1 MKTRH
6 QNTSIV
12 FDIETDGLLLDV
24 SKFHVG
30 WTYCLESKKYEKF
43 LDADELVEFLN
54 SADTIIGHNIVGYDI
69 PALNILASKS
79 ITSDVKI
86 VDTLLLSRLAYYDA
100 DLTYSHSLRAYGD
113 RLGFPKGDH
122 SDWTKYSPEMDAY
135 CKQDVDVTTKVYQ
148 HLMRKTAKWLPAH
161 ALELE
166 QQVQAIISQQ
176 HINGWLFDVKAAQA
190 LHVELIN
197 NMEKAE
203 KELHEVFKPIKS
215 FVEKKYPT
223 TAFKKDGTKSQALLR
238 QEALGCDVHEIDGKP
253 TWGYYQDLT
262 FNPGSGQHIHR
273 FIEHYFGKQKW
284 ELTDKGTPK
293 TDARSLKRMFK
304 DEEFAKPLLHY
315 QEVKKLLGQL
325 AEGDNAWLKQV
336 RNDGRIHGGANILG
350 AVTGRFTHSN
360 PNMAQVP
367 SVKAYKGTESRSL
380 FGVPKG
386 YKLVGCD
393 ASGLELRTLSH
404 YLAKHDGGEYGKKL
418 IEEDIHTAN
427 QIAAGLPTR
436 DNAKT
441 FIYGFLYGAG
451 DAKIGE
457 IVKGSSAD
465 GKRLKQ
471 QFLAKTKGLD
481 KLVKGVQQAAKRGYL
496 IGITGRR
503 LYVRS
508 SHAALN
514 VLLQSAGAYIM
525 KYYLVELD
533 KQLKQNNIDYAF
545 VGNIHDEVQ
554 MQVKEEHA
562 EQAARIAEGCFKV
575 VEQQLSWRCQL
586 DGEAKIG
593 NNWAD
598 TH

>member
-1 MKTRH
+1 MKH

-24 SKFHVG
+24 SKFWVG

-43 LDADELVEFLN
+43 LDAEQLVRYLN
-54 SADTIIGHNIVGYDI
+54 EADTLIGHNIIGYDI
-69 PALNILASKS
+69 PVLNKLARTKVSE
-79 ITSDVKI
+79 DLKI
-86 VDTLLLSRLAYYDA
+86 VDTLILSRLAYYDS
-100 DLTYSHSLRAYGD
+100 DFSFSHSLRAYGQ

-122 SDWTKYSPEMDAY
+122 DDWTGYSAEMDAY
-135 CKQDVDVTTKVYQ
+135 CKQDVDVTTEVYR
-148 HLMRKTAKWLPAH
+148 HLMRKTVRWLPDE
-161 ALELE
+161 ALDLE
-166 QQVQAIISQQ
+166 QKVQAIISQQ
-176 HINGWLFDVKAAQA
+176 HVNGWVFDVKAAQA

-197 NMEKAE
+197 EMEE
-203 KELHEVFKPIKS
+203 SEQELHNVFKPIKS
-215 FVEKKYPT
+215 FVEKKYPN

-238 QEALGCDVHEIDGKP
+238 QEALGCDVHTIDGTKK
-253 TWGYYQDLT
+253 WGYYEDLV
-262 FNPGSGQHIHR
+262 FNPGSGQHIVR
-273 FIEHYFGKQKW
+273 FIEHYLGPQDW
-284 ELTDKGTPK
+284 ELTDKGTPR
-293 TDARSLKRMFK
+293 TDAKSLRLMFNTSG
-304 DEEFAKPLLHY
+304 FAKSLLHY

-325 AEGDNAWLKQV
+325 AEGDNAWLKRV
-336 RNDGRIHGGANILG
+336 KDNGKIHGSANILG

-367 SVKAYKGTESRSL
+367 SVKAYKGMESRSL
-380 FGVPKG
+380 FTVPRG

-404 YLAKHDGGEYGKKL
+404 YLAKHDGGEYGRKL

-427 QIAAGLPTR
+427 QMAAGLPTR

-457 IVKGSSAD
+457 IVKGTSQE
-465 GKRLKQ
+465 GKQLKQ
-471 QFLAKTKGLD
+471 KFLAKTKGLNT
-481 KLVKGVQQAAKRGYL
+481 LVKGVQAAAKKGYL
-496 IGITGRR
+496 RGVTGRR
-503 LYVRS
+503 LHVRS
-508 SHAALN
+508 PHAALN

-525 KYYLVELD
+525 KYYLVELN
-533 KQLKQNNIDYAF
+533 KQLLKHNIDFAF

-554 MQVKEEHA
+554 MQVRED
-562 EQAARIAEGCFKV
+562 QAQLAGDLAVKCFKT
-575 VEQQLSWRCQL
+575 VELALKWRCQL

-593 NNWAD
+593 KNWAD

>member
-1 MKTRH
+1 MKH
-6 QNTSIV
+6 QSTSIV

-24 SKFHVG
+24 SKFWVG

-43 LDADELVEFLN
+43 LDPNELVEYLN
-54 SADTIIGHNIVGYDI
+54 KANTIIGHNIVGYDI
-69 PALNILASKS
+69 PTLNKLA
-79 ITSDVKI
+79 DVKVSDDI
-86 VDTLLLSRLAYYDA
+86 EVIDTLILSRLAYYNA
-100 DLTYSHSLRAYGD
+100 DLTYRHSLRAYGD

-122 SDWTKYSPEMDAY
+122 EDWTKYSPEMDAY
-135 CKQDVDVTTKVYQ
+135 CKQDVDVTVKVYQ
-148 HLMRKTAKWLPAH
+148 HLLRKTVKWLPNK
-161 ALELE
+161 ALEIE
-166 QQVQAIISQQ
+166 QQVQAIIAQQ
-176 HINGWLFDVKAAQA
+176 HLNGWMFDVKKAQA
-190 LHVELIN
+190 LHVDLIN
-197 NMEKAE
+197 EMEQAE
-203 KELHEVFKPIKS
+203 KELHNVFRPIKS

-223 TAFKKDGTKSQALLR
+223 TAYKKDGTKSQALLR

-253 TWGYYQDLT
+253 IWGYYEDLV
-262 FNPGSGQHIHR
+262 FNPGSGQHIAR
-273 FIEHYFGKQKW
+273 FIEYYFGKKKW
-284 ELTDKGTPK
+284 KLTEKGTPK
-293 TDARSLKRMFK
+293 TDAKSLKQMFAGTT
-304 DEEFAKPLLHY
+304 FAEPLLHY

-336 RNDGRIHGGANILG
+336 RDTGRIHGGANILG
-350 AVTGRFTHSN
+350 AVTGRFTHSK
-360 PNMAQVP
+360 PNLAQVP
-367 SVKAYKGTESRSL
+367 SKKAYKGVESRSL
-380 FGVPKG
+380 FTVPRG

-418 IEEDIHTAN
+418 IEEDIHSAN
-427 QIAAGLPTR
+427 QAAAGLPTR

-457 IVKGSSAD
+457 IVKGTNAD

-481 KLVKGVQQAAKRGYL
+481 RLVKGVQQAAKRGYL
-496 IGITGRR
+496 IGVTGRR
-503 LYVRS
+503 LYIRS

-514 VLLQSAGAYIM
+514 TLLQSAGAYIM
-525 KYYLVELD
+525 KYYVVELN
-533 KQLKQNNIDYAF
+533 KQLTEHNIDYCF

-554 MQVKEEHA
+554 MQVREDQAKQVA
-562 EQAARIAEGCFKV
+562 ELAEKCFKV
-575 VEQQLSWRCQL
+575 VEKQLQWRCQL

-593 NNWAD
+593 NNWAE

>member
-1 MKTRH
+1 MTRH
-6 QNTSIV
+6 QSTSIV

-24 SKFHVG
+24 SKFWIG

-43 LDADELVEFLN
+43 LDVNELVEYLN
-54 SADTIIGHNIVGYDI
+54 QADTIIGHNIIGYDI
-69 PALNILASKS
+69 PVINKLATTQVSK
-79 ITSDVKI
+79 DVKI
-86 VDTLLLSRLAYYDA
+86 VDTLILSRLAYYDK
-100 DLTYSHSLRAYGD
+100 DPSFSHSLRAYGE
-113 RLGFPKGDH
+113 RFKFPKGDH

-135 CKQDVDVTTKVYQ
+135 CKQDVDVTVKVYQ
-148 HLMRKTAKWLPAH
+148 HLMRKTVKWLPDE
-161 ALELE
+161 ALNLE
-166 QQVQAIISQQ
+166 QQVQEIISQQ
-176 HINGWLFDVKAAQA
+176 HINGWLFDVKKAQA
-190 LHVELIN
+190 LHVELIER
-197 NMEKAE
+197 MEQAE

-215 FVEKKYPT
+215 FVPKKYPS
-223 TAFKKDGTKSQALLR
+223 TAYKKDGTKSQALLR
-238 QEALGCDVHEIDGKP
+238 QEALGCDTHIIDGKP
-253 TWGYYQDLT
+253 QWGYFQDLT
-262 FNPGSGQHIHR
+262 FNPGSGQHIAR
-273 FIEHYFGKQKW
+273 FIEHYYGKQKW
-284 ELTDKGTPK
+284 DYTDNGTAK
-293 TDARSLKRMFK
+293 TDAKTLNKLFK
-304 DEEFAKPLLHY
+304 GKEFAKPLLHY

-336 RNDGRIHGGANILG
+336 RDNNRIHGSANILG

-367 SVKAYKGTESRSL
+367 SVKAYKGVESRSL
-380 FGVPKG
+380 FTVPKG

-427 QIAAGLPTR
+427 QVAAGLPTR

-471 QFLAKTKGLD
+471 QFLSKTKGLD
-481 KLVKGVQQAAKRGYL
+481 KLVKGVQNAAKRGYL
-496 IGITGRR
+496 IGVTGRR
-503 LYVRS
+503 LFVRS
-508 SHAALN
+508 PHAALN

-525 KYYLVELD
+525 KYCLVHVTGELQ
-533 KQLKQNNIDYAF
+533 KAGVEFYH
-545 VGNIHDEVQ
+545 VGNIHDELQ
-554 MQVKEEHA
+554 LQVKEEDVDKCVS
-562 EQAARIAEGCFKV
+562 ILNNGWSV
-575 VEQQLSWRCQL
+575 VEKQLNWRCQL

>member
-1 MKTRH
+1 MKH
-6 QNTSIV
+6 QSTKTIV
-12 FDIETDGLLLDV
+12 FDIETNGLLLDV
-24 SKFHVG
+24 SMFYVG
-30 WTYCLESKKYEKF
+30 WAYCLESKKYEKF
-43 LDADELVEFLN
+43 LDVNKMIDFLN
-54 SADTIIGHNIVGYDI
+54 TATTLVGHNIIGYDI
-69 PALNILASKS
+69 PALNKLGTKNVSKD
-79 ITSDVKI
+79 IKI
-86 VDTLLLSRLAYYDA
+86 IDTLILSRLAYYDA
-100 DLTYSHSLRAYGD
+100 DFSFSHSLNAYGQ

-122 SDWTKYSPEMDAY
+122 SDWTRYSPEMDEY
-135 CKQDVDVTTKVYQ
+135 CKRDVDVTVKVLQ
-148 HLMRKTAKWLPAH
+148 HLKRKTGQW
-161 ALELE
+161 
-166 QQVQAIISQQ
+166 QQVQAIITQQ

-190 LHVELIN
+190 LHVELIDR
-197 NMEKAE
+197 MDKAE
-203 KELHEVFKPIKS
+203 RELHEVFKPIKS
-215 FVEKKYPT
+215 FVPMKYPV
-223 TAFKKDGTKSQALLR
+223 TAYKKDGTKSVTLLR
-238 QEALGCDVHEIDGKP
+238 HEALGCDVHEIDGKP
-253 TWGYYQDLT
+253 TWGYYEDLV
-262 FNPGSGQHIHR
+262 FNPGSGQHIAR

-284 ELTDKGTPK
+284 EITEKGTQR
-293 TDARSLKRMFK
+293 TDAKSLKKMFK
-304 DEEFAKPLLHY
+304 DKEFAKPLLHY

-336 RNDGRIHGGANILG
+336 RKNNRIHGSANILG

-367 SVKAYKGTESRSL
+367 SVKAFKGVESRSL
-380 FGVPKG
+380 FTVPHG

-427 QIAAGLPTR
+427 QVAAGLPTR

-457 IVKGSSAD
+457 IVKGSAAD
-465 GKRLKQ
+465 GKRLKT

-496 IGITGRR
+496 IGVTGRR

-508 SHAALN
+508 PHAALN

-525 KYYLVELD
+525 KYYLVELN
-533 KQLKQNNIDYAF
+533 KQLTERNIDFAF

-554 MQVKEEHA
+554 IQVKEE
-562 EQAARIAEGCFKV
+562 QADEVASIAEACFPI
-575 VEQQLSWRCQL
+575 VEMKLNWRCKL

>member
-1 MKTRH
+1 MTKHRS
-6 QNTSIV
+6 TSLV

-24 SKFHVG
+24 SKFWVG

-43 LDADELVEFLN
+43 LDADTMVEYLN
-54 SADTIIGHNIVGYDI
+54 TADTIIGHNIIGYDI
-69 PALNILASKS
+69 PALNKLSKNNVS
-79 ITSDVKI
+79 KELKI
-86 VDTLLLSRLAYYDA
+86 IDTLILSRLAYYDE
-100 DLTYSHSLRAYGD
+100 DISYSHSLRAYGL

-122 SDWTKYSPEMDAY
+122 NDWTKYTPEMDVY
-135 CKQDVDVTTKVYQ
+135 CKQDVDVTTKLYQ
-148 HLMRKTAKWLPAH
+148 HLMRKTARWLPDK
-161 ALELE
+161 ALEIE
-166 QQVQAIISQQ
+166 QQVQEIISQQ
-176 HINGWLFDVKAAQA
+176 HLTGWLFDIDSAQK
-190 LHVELIN
+190 LHVELVD
-197 NMEKAE
+197 ELDKAE

-215 FVEKKYPT
+215 FVPKKYPV
-223 TAFKKDGTKSQALLR
+223 TAFKRDGTKSQALLR
-238 QEALGCDVHEIDGKP
+238 QEALGCDTHYIDGVP
-253 TWGYYQDLT
+253 QWGYYQDLV
-262 FNPGSGQHIHR
+262 FNPGSGQHIAR

-284 ELTDKGTPK
+284 ELTEKGTPK
-293 TDARSLKRMFK
+293 TDARTLRKLFK
-304 DEEFAKPLLHY
+304 DTDFAKPLLHY

-336 RNDGRIHGGANILG
+336 RDNGRIHGGANILG

-360 PNMAQVP
+360 PNLSQVP
-367 SVKAYKGTESRSL
+367 SVKAYKGVQSRSL
-380 FGVPKG
+380 FTVPQG

-418 IEEDIHTAN
+418 IEEDIHSAN
-427 QIAAGLPTR
+427 QAAAGLPTR

-457 IVKGSSAD
+457 IVNGTSTD
-465 GKRLKQ
+465 GRKLKQ

-508 SHAALN
+508 PHAALN
-514 VLLQSAGAYIM
+514 VLLQSAGAYVM
-525 KYYLVELD
+525 KYYLVELN
-533 KQLKQNNIDYAF
+533 KQLTLNNYDFAF

-562 EQAARIAEGCFKV
+562 EAAARIAEQCFKT
-575 VEQQLSWRCQL
+575 VEQELSWRCQL

>member
-1 MKTRH
+1 MKH

-24 SKFHVG
+24 SKFWVG

-43 LDADELVEFLN
+43 LDAEQLVRYLN
-54 SADTIIGHNIVGYDI
+54 EADTLIGHNIIGYDI
-69 PALNILASKS
+69 PALNKLARTKVSE
-79 ITSDVKI
+79 DLKI
-86 VDTLLLSRLAYYDA
+86 VDTLILSRLAYYDS
-100 DLTYSHSLRAYGD
+100 DFSFSHSLRAYGQ

-122 SDWTKYSPEMDAY
+122 DDWTGYSAEMDAY
-135 CKQDVDVTTKVYQ
+135 CKQDVDVTTEVYR
-148 HLMRKTAKWLPAH
+148 HLMRKTVRWLPDE
-161 ALELE
+161 ALDLE
-166 QQVQAIISQQ
+166 QKVQAIISQQ
-176 HINGWLFDVKAAQA
+176 HVNGWVFDVKSAQS

-197 NMEKAE
+197 EMEE
-203 KELHEVFKPIKS
+203 SEQELHNVFKPIKS
-215 FVEKKYPT
+215 FVEKKYPN

-238 QEALGCDVHEIDGKP
+238 QEALGCDVHTIDGTKK
-253 TWGYYQDLT
+253 WGYYEDLV
-262 FNPGSGQHIHR
+262 FNPGSGQHIVR
-273 FIEHYFGKQKW
+273 FIEHYLGPQDW
-284 ELTDKGTPK
+284 ELTDKGTPR
-293 TDARSLKRMFK
+293 TDAKSLRLMFK
-304 DEEFAKPLLHY
+304 TSGFAKSLLHY

-325 AEGDNAWLKQV
+325 AEGDNAWLKRV
-336 RNDGRIHGGANILG
+336 KDNGKIHGSANILG

-367 SVKAYKGTESRSL
+367 SVKAYKGMESRSL
-380 FGVPKG
+380 FTVPRG

-404 YLAKHDGGEYGKKL
+404 YLAKHDGGEYGRKL

-427 QIAAGLPTR
+427 QMAAGLPTR

-457 IVKGSSAD
+457 IVKGTSQE
-465 GKRLKQ
+465 GKQLKQ
-471 QFLAKTKGLD
+471 KFLAKTKGLNT
-481 KLVKGVQQAAKRGYL
+481 LVKGVQAAAKKGYL
-496 IGITGRR
+496 RGVTGRR
-503 LYVRS
+503 LHVRS
-508 SHAALN
+508 PHAALN

-525 KYYLVELD
+525 KYYLIELN
-533 KQLKQNNIDYAF
+533 KQLLKHNIDFAF

-554 MQVKEEHA
+554 MQVRED
-562 EQAARIAEGCFKV
+562 QAQLAGDLAVKCFKT
-575 VEQQLSWRCQL
+575 VELALKWRCQL